1 MYEQQPEP
9 DTAPRDLVIPSQNDP
24 EPSPDFVER
33 TWTRVLADQA
43 RIRMEAAD
51 LDETPFPAA
60 TLAAWETKEP
70 STNFVDRVAHVVA
83 EEQRNRNSTFDELL
97 RRGSPA
103 PLVSAG
109 FVERTTA
116 AVTADFEER
125 SARWQQ
131 LISKYAVPRPT
142 GDFVART
149 LDALRPEPEPSK
161 GRILQGPWLRRS
173 LLTGVV
179 AAAALAIGFFLLPAN
194 SASPPAPSNTVAHT
208 TDAELERIL
217 QQLEGDTDSR
227 IRTAAATDSLLGHAA
242 RSNSSLPGSPM
253 ALPSIDPLIL
263 QAVAAEEAR
272 SK

>member
-1 MYEQQPEP
+1 MYEQQPERN
-9 DTAPRDLVIPSQNDP
+9 TAPRDLVIPSQNDP

-33 TWTRVLADQA
+33 TWTRVLADQG

-60 TLAAWETKEP
+60 TLEAWETKAP
-70 STNFVDRVAHVVA
+70 SANFVDRVARAVA
-83 EEQRNRNSTFDELL
+83 EEQRDRNSTFDELV

-116 AVTADFEER
+116 AVTTDFEER

-149 LDALRPEPEPSK
+149 LDALRPEPAN
-161 GRILQGPWLRRS
+161 GRVLQGPWLRRS

-194 SASPPAPSNTVAHT
+194 SGSPPVPGNTIART

-217 QQLEGDTDSR
+217 QQLEGDTDGR

-242 RSNSSLPGSPM
+242 RSSSSLPGSAM
-253 ALPSIDPLIL
+253 ALPSIDPLVL